1 MKVRAWILA
10 SRPATLTAAFTPVA
24 VGTACA
30 FAAGHAAW
38 APALL
43 ALFGA
48 FCIQIG
54 TNLANDVFDFEKGAD
69 SAGRLGPV
77 RAVQSGL
84 LSPREVRTGMALAF
98 AFATAAG
105 AGLTWLAGW
114 PVLAIGVASIL
125 SGIAYTGGP
134 YPLGYHGLGDLFVL
148 LFFGF
153 VAVCGTAFVQ
163 TGSVPPI
170 AVWAAIPVGALA
182 TAVLVVNNV
191 RDCDQDALVG
201 KRTLAV
207 RLGPTGAR
215 VEFALLV
222 GIAELVPMA
231 LVGAEG
237 LSLWVLLPLLTVPWA
252 ALLVRRLWRE
262 QGRSLNGLLART
274 AQLLLVHGCLLAVGL
289 TLSRSLR

>member
-1 MKVRAWILA
+1 MKLRAWILA

-30 FAAGHAAW
+30 FAVGKLAW
-38 APALL
+38 GPACL
-43 ALFGA
+43 ALAGA

-69 SAGRLGPV
+69 TTERLGPV
-77 RAVQSGL
+77 RAVQAGL
-84 LSPREVRTGMALAF
+84 LSAREVRGGMVVAFGLATAAGMALA
-98 AFATAAG
+98 
-105 AGLTWLAGW
+105 WIAGW
-114 PVLAIGVASIL
+114 PVVAIGVASIL

-134 YPLGYHGLGDLFVL
+134 YPLGYHGLGDLFVVV
-148 LFFGF
+148 FFGF

-163 TGSVPPI
+163 AGAIPTL
-170 AVWAAIPVGALA
+170 ALWAAVPVGALA

-191 RDCDQDALVG
+191 RDREQDAAVG

-222 GIAELVPMA
+222 ATAELIPVA
-231 LVGAEG
+231 LVAVEPVAP
-237 LSLWVLLPLLTVPWA
+237 WVLLPLLTVPWA
-252 ALLVRRLWRE
+252 ALLVRRIWRD
-262 QGRSLNGLLART
+262 QGRALNGLLART

-289 TLSRSLR
+289 TLSRPGS

>member
-1 MKVRAWILA
+1 M
-10 SRPATLTAAFTPVA
+10 
-24 VGTACA
+24 
-30 FAAGHAAW
+30 
-38 APALL
+38 
-43 ALFGA
+43 
-48 FCIQIG
+48 
-54 TNLANDVFDFEKGAD
+54 
-69 SAGRLGPV
+69 
-77 RAVQSGL
+77 
-84 LSPREVRTGMALAF
+84 
-98 AFATAAG
+98 
-105 AGLTWLAGW
+105 
-114 PVLAIGVASIL
+114 
-125 SGIAYTGGP
+125 
-134 YPLGYHGLGDLFVL
+134 L